1 MQKIV
6 LDVIPNGIRPR
17 VYVNQYDIGRQFEI
31 SFREG
36 GNPYYFE
43 DDPTFMINGRKAD
56 NHVFDYTEAEM
67 WDNRHYVITKSG
79 SGASLKVLI
88 GTTEQMTAAA
98 GEVDV
103 QLTFYETIAGTDIGT
118 LNFVMV
124 VQESPGAYGDPSES
138 DVPDVARSVCG
149 IPANAH
155 GNVPLRW
162 ADMSS
167 IDNLAITEATR
178 TMTSQRVA
186 GTYVFVKADDQ
197 LYEITTTINASGTLT
212 PGTNATARS
221 VGDVLSQLNSDI
233 TTLQGKV
240 INYVKVEKSSL
251 TFSAGS
257 AIDLGHI
264 KDLTGISSLSYNT
277 VIGISRTL
285 SGGQSN
291 YDWGEL
297 NFNSGDSHVYYKP
310 DSTQNGAYVRFTVFY

>member
-155 GNVPLRW
+155 GNVSLRW

-221 VGDVLSQLNSDI
+221 VGDVLSQLNSDLASMLKSKYVEI
-233 TTLQGKV
+233 TD
-240 INYVKVEKSSL
+240 L
-251 TFSAGS
+251 TFTAGS
-257 AIDLGHI
+257 NIDLGTVATA
-264 KDLTGISSLSYNT
+264 TGISGLTYSGLKGLSL
-277 VIGISRTL
+277 L
-285 SGGQSN
+285 MAGG
-291 YDWGEL
+291 
-297 NFNSGDSHVYYKP
+297 
-310 DSTQNGAYVRFTVFY
+310 TQNFDFGILFCTGNRKLLG